1 MELMELELLLK
12 DTKFEKFIGN
22 ISSVEAHGNIYKNLY
37 KTGNE
42 NLGYFSL
49 KIYENNNKYINESIK
64 NMKIIID
71 KDNFIN
77 KYKDIICKDNHI
89 IIISDWLNGFQPTI
103 KNREYLPK
111 FFQLLGVFNK
121 QNIVKG
127 PFTSMYVDYKYFDEI
142 EDLINWEINYHKNY
156 MQHIIEM
163 KQIEKILE
171 YLKKGFSCII
181 SEDMNTGNL
190 LITDDGK
197 YKIIDTEWV
206 IKGLNLYQFEKIN
219 YFGFENNEW
228 YNITEEA
235 KECYSIYFDALGIKN
250 EEANDQ
256 IRAFELLQVLRTN
269 TYNRKY
275 LLSDNEEI
283 IKRIK
288 IVMDHD
294 NFI

>member
-1 MELMELELLLK
+1 MELELLLK

-197 YKIIDTEWV
+197 YKIIDIEWV